1 MVLSDRLFFSVLSDR
16 VLLTVLSN
24 RVFFRV
30 LNNKVFFSVLGDRIL
45 NDRVFFRVPL
55 GSSLESSVIGSSI
68 IFFWCG
74 NGTHVFA
81 KAPISKR
88 QHDYYKRKQKYP
100 FNKQVVVGYNL
111 KFIDITTGFSWEH
124 PWFKDAWTCCTI
136 PESKQQWSIVRV
148 KSQYK

>member
-68 IFFWCG
+68 VFFWCG

-124 PWFKDAWTCCTI
+124 P
-136 PESKQQWSIVRV
+136 
-148 KSQYK
+148 